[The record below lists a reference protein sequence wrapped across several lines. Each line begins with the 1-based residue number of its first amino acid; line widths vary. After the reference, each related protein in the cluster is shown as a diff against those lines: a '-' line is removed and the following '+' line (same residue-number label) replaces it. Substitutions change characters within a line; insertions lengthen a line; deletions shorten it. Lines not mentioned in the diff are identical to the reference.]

1 MLTVWRIALGLF
13 FLMFAAVHG
22 GWEPTPQP
30 AGFPSFWRGQPGRS
44 WLLSRVLP
52 EAATLPIGQLLW
64 MLPMAGYLAAGLGLL
79 GWFVPTDWWQPLAVG
94 SAAGS
99 LLLAVFWW
107 HPYQWIS
114 AIVNTAVLVGVLW
127 PMGWRSGLVVGP

>member
-1 MLTVWRIALGLF
+1 MLSMWSIALGLF
-13 FLMFAAVHG
+13 FLAFAAVHG

-30 AGFPSFWRGQPGRS
+30 TGYPSFWRGQPGRS
-44 WLLSRVLP
+44 WLLSPVLP

-64 MLPMAGYLAAGLGLL
+64 VLPMAGYLAAGLGLL
-79 GWFVPTDWWQPLAVG
+79 GWFVPTDWWQLLAVG

-99 LLLAVFWW
+99 LLLAVLWW

-114 AIVNTAVLVGVLW
+114 AVVNAAVLVGVLW
-127 PMGWRSGLVVGP
+127 AMGWRSGLLGP